1 MAERWSRLAVA
12 TEAVLFAVPVT
23 SLAVFALVARVSF
36 TGEQPRQIY
45 DKAEAIVVA
54 LPIVP
59 LCAGWVLLGRFVVG
73 GSPALRSTS
82 RLTWLLAF
90 SGAVLAI
97 AALVLRYWRP
107 GSYLEDATSLWRWVT
122 IYFRNLDTGMLAVIP
137 LIHLTIERS
146 LRRKAPTS
154 PANATAA
161 AARANPRRPRCCF
174 PIPPSCPSPDA
185 QESRSAVILG

>member
-59 LCAGWVLLGRFVVG
+59 LCAGWVSGFALDQTGLMRFADSIPKECNPYSYAIYG
-73 GSPALRSTS
+73 PYYY
-82 RLTWLLAF
+82 WL
-90 SGAVLAI
+90 
-97 AALVLRYWRP
+97 
-107 GSYLEDATSLWRWVT
+107 E
-122 IYFRNLDTGMLAVIP
+122 
-137 LIHLTIERS
+137 
-146 LRRKAPTS
+146 
-154 PANATAA
+154 
-161 AARANPRRPRCCF
+161 
-174 PIPPSCPSPDA
+174 SC
-185 QESRSAVILG
+185 